1 MNDEAR
7 TTVLLSG
14 RGSNLKALI
23 QHQSGYKITHVVTD
37 KPEAPGLQLAI
48 EAGIPTSVVPRSE
61 FPSLSAFKAAVLK
74 TVAASRPDIV
84 ALAGFMV
91 VLQPEFIDTFHG
103 RLINIHPSL
112 LPMFPGLH
120 THERALE
127 AKVARHG
134 CTVHFV
140 DAGIDTGPLIAQA
153 AVDIEPNDSPE
164 SLAARVL
171 AKEHT
176 LYPWIVRAIAQGDIR
191 LQGRSLTYSDRAR
204 TEAKRMGATIFS

>member
-1 MNDEAR
+1 MNDAAR
-7 TTVLLSG
+7 TTVLISG

-23 QHQSGYKITHVVTD
+23 QHQSGYRISHVIAD
-37 KPEAPGLQLAI
+37 KPEAGGLQVAK

-61 FPSLSAFKAAVLK
+61 FPSLPAFKGAVLQAVVS
-74 TVAASRPDIV
+74 TAPDIV

-91 VLQPEFIDTFHG
+91 VLQPEFTEAFHG

-127 AKVARHG
+127 AKVSHHG

-140 DAGIDTGPLIAQA
+140 DAGVDTGPLIAQSSIE
-153 AVDIEPNDSPE
+153 VDRNDSPH
-164 SLAARVL
+164 SLADRVL
-171 AKEHT
+171 AKEHL
-176 LYPWIVRAIAQGDIR
+176 LYPWIVRALAHGDIQLR
-191 LQGRSLTYSDRAR
+191 DRSVIYSDRAQD
-204 TEAKRMGATIFS
+204 EAKKLGATIFP